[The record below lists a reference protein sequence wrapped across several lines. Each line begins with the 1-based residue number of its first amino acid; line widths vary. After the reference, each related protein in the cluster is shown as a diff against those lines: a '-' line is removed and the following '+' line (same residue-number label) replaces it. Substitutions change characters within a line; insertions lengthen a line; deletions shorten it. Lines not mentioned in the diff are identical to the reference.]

1 MFNWHAFK
9 KKVLYQNFNETAQIH
24 TRARTAHTSEIVNG
38 LRITKNERKEKEAGF
53 QQSRTFVN
61 ISIQGTLVKKV
72 VDLLDTRST

>member
-38 LRITKNERKEKEAGF
+38 LRITKKERKMRRK
-53 QQSRTFVN
+53 
-61 ISIQGTLVKKV
+61 
-72 VDLLDTRST
+72 LDFNNLECL